1 MIDWQRIG
9 LYNRP
14 SGWEE
19 DGSDGVYG
27 DVDEFLSSCD
37 TGEQSLLYLLRISAQ
52 GESLIQADGAHR
64 SHDHG
69 ASTLGGVAP
78 GGGIMITAPVTE
90 PTRREVSAGGY
101 SRTIAGAIK
110 MFIGVALHLILKL
123 TGWALPEMMQSEVI
137 DGLALLVILG
147 LELWG
152 GIEVYAARSSRGDV
166 TVLGKRVADVA
177 VTVAPVATPEHMPP
191 AT

>member
-1 MIDWQRIG
+1 
-9 LYNRP
+9 
-14 SGWEE
+14 
-19 DGSDGVYG
+19 
-27 DVDEFLSSCD
+27 
-37 TGEQSLLYLLRISAQ
+37 
-52 GESLIQADGAHR
+52 
-64 SHDHG
+64 
-69 ASTLGGVAP
+69 
-78 GGGIMITAPVTE
+78 MITAPVTE

-177 VTVAPVATPEHMPP
+177 VTVAPVATPEHSPP
-191 AT
+191 VT